1 MPSNSP
7 PQTPRSP
14 TSTSFSSR
22 HRKGN
27 EALSYETQYQTPSVK
42 ICTQNQQQPTNLTLG
57 KPKDSNQFPN
67 QSSPS
72 KSPMRSKQQNNN
84 SRPDQTGQQL
94 LNSRPDQTGQQL
106 LNSRPEQTGQQL
118 LNSRPG
124 EAGQQMMP
132 NDLPQ
137 TEPEEQLA
145 SVTKE
150 NPIKPCLRRHNQV
163 NKVEIFTWNLMEKN
177 LNKKFITLWKRG
189 DRK

>member
-22 HRKGN
+22 QRKGN
-27 EALSYETQYQTPSVK
+27 EALSYETQNQTPSVK
-42 ICTQNQQQPTNLTLG
+42 ICTQDQQQPTNLTLG
-57 KPKDSNQFPN
+57 KPKESNQFPN

-106 LNSRPEQTGQQL
+106 LNSRPGQ
-118 LNSRPG
+118 
-124 EAGQQMMP
+124 AGQQMMP

-137 TEPEEQLA
+137 TEPEQQLA

-177 LNKKFITLWKRG
+177 LNQKFITLRKRG

>member
-42 ICTQNQQQPTNLTLG
+42 ICTQDQQQSTNLTLG

-94 LNSRPDQTGQQL
+94 LNSRPGQ
-106 LNSRPEQTGQQL
+106 
-118 LNSRPG
+118 
-124 EAGQQMMP
+124 AGQQMMP
-132 NDLPQ
+132 NDLTQ
-137 TEPEEQLA
+137 TKPEEQLA

-177 LNKKFITLWKRG
+177 LNQKFITLRKRG